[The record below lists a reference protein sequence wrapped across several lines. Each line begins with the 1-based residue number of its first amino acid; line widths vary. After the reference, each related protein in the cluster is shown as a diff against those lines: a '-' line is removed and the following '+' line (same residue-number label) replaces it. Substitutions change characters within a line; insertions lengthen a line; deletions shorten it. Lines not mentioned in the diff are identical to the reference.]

1 MVCILGNRHG
11 HIPIIMFPYV
21 SVLMRHNHI
30 YFQQKNCTISF
41 FWISQP
47 RSHESI
53 CDHNLLGIVM
63 PKQEAV
69 QEYITVVHELTPYL
83 CWEVVFW
90 GHFNCS
96 GRWKYRARRK
106 WWSSLFCTLFCLC
119 SHVSNYLFAYFGILH
134 WAWILFTSKC
144 MFMQMYVIYKYFIW
158 WKLILT

>member
-1 MVCILGNRHG
+1 LNLWYRHFVMVCILGNRHG

-96 GRWKYRARRK
+96 GRWKYRAEAGWQQRWCTGRRKYRARRK
-106 WWSSLFCTLFCLC
+106 WWSCTVLYFVLFVFPR
-119 SHVSNYLFAYFGILH
+119 V
-134 WAWILFTSKC
+134 
-144 MFMQMYVIYKYFIW
+144 
-158 WKLILT
+158 